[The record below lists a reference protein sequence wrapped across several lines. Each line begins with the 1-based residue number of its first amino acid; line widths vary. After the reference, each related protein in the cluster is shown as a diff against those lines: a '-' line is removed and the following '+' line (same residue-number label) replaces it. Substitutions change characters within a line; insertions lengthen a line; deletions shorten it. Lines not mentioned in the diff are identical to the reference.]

1 MQKIVSCAECIR
13 FAFRYIWKVQIDGSL
28 STMTAKNLEYLQ
40 KDLLLRISRGMG
52 DVLKVLQDVLPVESI
67 RAAELIQLQSRLKEA
82 NKAKIRGTISQ
93 NQLDLRY
100 NRIRDDLIVFIQS
113 LEVTD
118 FSKAP
123 GGNKKK
129 RQGSLLYNI
138 PDQMEV
144 SQETKCVI
152 RLAYDEDVILTNIEL
167 QPSVV
172 LKTVRIAEVMQAE
185 LLDPT
190 NDPAFSIRSLSS
202 EEQFL
207 EEEAYTEWI
216 FYVTPLKPGIHPL
229 LIKISVVEIVQGKER
244 VREIVWEEQVEI
256 YTEAV
261 KSVPGV
267 SGFKASDYRVQFG
280 GQEAAPPPKI
290 VHDIS
295 LETVDRHIE
304 YTPQTP
310 TDVVEPQKKDPIQR
324 PGIDRSNRKNYLRPL
339 LGLLLI
345 VSIGYFFLPPM
356 DEGVDPNP
364 PPPPPDSLVE
374 EMQLIPADSLISIP
388 DTARN
393 QE

>member
-1 MQKIVSCAECIR
+1 
-13 FAFRYIWKVQIDGSL
+13 
-28 STMTAKNLEYLQ
+28 MTAKNLEYLQ

-93 NQLDLRY
+93 YELDLRY

-129 RQGSLLYNI
+129 RQGSLLYNV
-138 PDQMEV
+138 PDQMKV
-144 SQETKCVI
+144 SRETKCVI
-152 RLAYDEDVILTNIEL
+152 RLAYEEDVILTNIEL

-190 NDPAFSIRSLSS
+190 SDPAFSIRSLSS

-216 FYVTPLKPGIHPL
+216 FYVTPLKAGIHPL

-244 VREIVWEEQVEI
+244 VREIVWEEKVEI
-256 YTEAV
+256 YTETV
-261 KSVPGV
+261 KTVPGV
-267 SGFKASDYRVQFG
+267 AGFKSSDYRLQFG

-290 VHDIS
+290 VHDIG

-310 TDVVEPQKKDPIQR
+310 TDVEEPQKEDPIQG
-324 PGIDRSNRKNYLRPL
+324 PEIDRSNRKSYLRPL

-356 DEGVDPNP
+356 DDSGDPNP
-364 PPPPPDSLVE
+364 PPPPPDSLTE
-374 EMQLIPADSLISIP
+374 EMQLIPVDSLISRP
-388 DTARN
+388 DTIRN